1 MSTIFEQNPALTA
14 VVCAAVV
21 LLALLAAMALLR
33 RKEARER
40 EAMEERILDEQA
52 EMLDRLREA
61 MFESAR
67 GAREGQEQSL
77 RLLNQTMSASATA
90 RQLSDASMAM
100 ETRQE
105 RMRQTLDE
113 RLAAITALN
122 DAKLEQMR
130 QTVSEKL
137 ETRLNESFALVN
149 AQLSQLSRTTEERQE
164 RLRRTVDERLDGIAR
179 LNDQKLEQMR
189 QTVSE
194 KLESTLE
201 NRLGESFKA
210 VSEQLLRVYKGLG
223 EMQSLA
229 QGVGDLKKVLT
240 NVKTRGV
247 WGEVRL
253 RALLEDCLSPGQYL
267 ENAQVTPGSME
278 RVEFAIRLP
287 AADGEGALLPVDSK
301 FPQEDYLR
309 LVEAAQAGD
318 AEGMRAA
325 QKQLEN
331 AVREQARRISDKYI
345 KPPATTDYAVL
356 FLPVESLY
364 AEVARV
370 DGLLEG
376 LQNKYRVLVSGPSTF
391 AALLTSLQMGFRTVA
406 LQKRSGEV
414 LKLLAAVKEEFQK
427 YGEAVQKARTRLEQA
442 SGDLDAID
450 TRARALNRK
459 LRDVGED
466 APALAQGD
474 AN

>member
-1 MSTIFEQNPALTA
+1 MLTMLEQAPALTA
-14 VVCAAVV
+14 LLIAATA
-21 LLALLAAMALLR
+21 LAALLIALLLLR
-33 RKEARER
+33 RREARER
-40 EAMEERILDEQA
+40 EAMEERILQQQA
-52 EMLDRLREA
+52 DMLERLREA

-67 GAREGQEQSL
+67 AAREGQEQSM
-77 RLLNQTMSASATA
+77 RLLNQTASAAATSQ
-90 RQLSDASMAM
+90 QLSDASLAM

-105 RMRQTLDE
+105 RLRQTLDE
-113 RLAAITALN
+113 RLTAITRLN

-137 ETRLNESFALVN
+137 ETRLNESIRLLN
-149 AQLSQLSRTTEERQE
+149 EQLAQLSRTTEERQE
-164 RLRRTVDERLDGIAR
+164 RLRQTVDERLDGIAR
-179 LNDQKLEQMR
+179 LNDAKLEQMR

-194 KLESTLE
+194 KLERTLE
-201 NRLGESFKA
+201 SRIGESFK
-210 VSEQLLRVYKGLG
+210 VVNEQLSRVYKGLG
-223 EMQSLA
+223 EMQTLA

-253 RALLEDCLSPGQYL
+253 RALMEDMLSPGQYL
-267 ENAQVTPGSME
+267 ENAQVTPGSAE

-318 AEGMRAA
+318 AEGVRAA
-325 QKQLEN
+325 RRQLEN
-331 AVREQARRISDKYI
+331 AVREQARRISEKYI
-345 KPPATTDYAVL
+345 KPPVTTDYAVL

-370 DGLLEG
+370 EGLLES
-376 LQNKYRVLVSGPSTF
+376 LQNKFRVLVAGPSTF

-406 LQKRSGEV
+406 LQKRSGEMFR
-414 LKLLAAVKEEFQK
+414 LLTSVRAEFQK
-427 YGEAVQKARTRLEQA
+427 YGEAVQKARDRLEQV
-442 SGDLDAID
+442 GRDLDTVGTR
-450 TRARALNRK
+450 TRAINRQ
-459 LRDVGED
+459 LRQIGED
-466 APALAQGD
+466 VPALPEED

>member
-1 MSTIFEQNPALTA
+1 MPTIFEQNPALTA

-130 QTVSEKL
+130 
-137 ETRLNESFALVN
+137 
-149 AQLSQLSRTTEERQE
+149 
-164 RLRRTVDERLDGIAR
+164 RTVDERLDGIAR

-210 VSEQLLRVYKGLG
+210 VNEQLLRVYKGLG

-253 RALLEDCLSPGQYL
+253 RSLLEDCLSPGQYL
-267 ENAQVTPGSME
+267 ENAQVTSGSME

-318 AEGMRAA
+318 AEGVRAA